1 MAQPEKSNFLNK
13 LARFVAN
20 PTTDWATLDNAAT
33 EQKGKAG
40 PGGEMLEL
48 SPAEIF
54 AIRYQRQKEN
64 RNIRVR
70 EFAVLRQ
77 IRAGNSAPGTQ
88 SSPSPQPVSSHDAA
102 LMKPASAQEHHSTR
116 ITDFSD
122 KIKHLEQEMVEQWWD
137 KADGKAKL
145 PPEPAP
151 VREEAKTQMLIETQI
166 GQYNAASAP
175 ANNDVIAFDPAMLE
189 SLVVP
194 SAAQPASQRQPS
206 AAQPVAP
213 QAAVPQPS
221 VQAVAQ
227 PPAPSAAPAPVAA
240 LRPQQAPASAPAGE
254 SPVQPPVRQ
263 VPAAT
268 MAAAAPTPSPAS
280 TPVVHAA
287 AAPKVAAKRQP
298 VEAEPV
304 APIHGMEE
312 QVDFASE
319 QSPEGRASSTFVY
332 RDSFTELP
340 ADGGGAKVS
349 VDEQLLPDA
358 SSSMTEAQT
367 MPSELPVAQSAA
379 IIPPEYTPDD
389 LPECLNEP
397 AILFVQ
403 GSHEQAETQL
413 LELAQAEQLAATIG
427 QDNQEP
433 HVALALLDFYRCTE
447 QEEKFEAASIEMVRH
462 FDRSAPQYQG
472 ADLGE
477 ATRILT
483 TLGAFHDMDD
493 SLQNG
498 WRSPAELDLTDVMLL
513 RAQLMTQP
521 AQVLLDWQALQTIL
535 DDAVEPLLDQFRDLA
550 GRKVDL
556 LMWGAERLL
565 ACCVEKIQTLESQ
578 GPPLSPL
585 YALLWQLR
593 LELVRIMHGQEDFD
607 HMALEYCV
615 ALEESP
621 PSWSRTRCHFIDA
634 DSALS
639 MLDGNQKEEAVSA
652 GPAGLSADEETTLK
666 HPLQWKG
673 NLKGN
678 IQALLQA
685 VTAASQSDFCVIDCS
700 QLNSVDYPA
709 AVALL
714 EWLMEPQNAQRPIQF
729 VQVNRL
735 LAVFWRIMGIT
746 ANATVKL
753 RRD

>member
-20 PTTDWATLDNAAT
+20 PTTDWAALDNAAT
-33 EQKGKAG
+33 EQKGKAA
-40 PGGEMLEL
+40 PAEEKLEL
-48 SPAEIF
+48 SSAEIF

-64 RNIRVR
+64 RNIRIR
-70 EFAVLRQ
+70 EFAALRQ
-77 IRAGNSAPGTQ
+77 IRAGTTAPDT
-88 SSPSPQPVSSHDAA
+88 PNTPNTQPVSAPDAV
-102 LMKPASAQEHHSTR
+102 LVKPASAQEHHSTR

-137 KADGKAKL
+137 KADGKAKS
-145 PPEPAP
+145 PQEPEP

-166 GQYNAASAP
+166 GQYNAAAASADS
-175 ANNDVIAFDPAMLE
+175 DVIAFDPAMLE
-189 SLVVP
+189 SLAV
-194 SAAQPASQRQPS
+194 PS
-206 AAQPVAP
+206 AAQPVAQP
-213 QAAVPQPS
+213 VQAAKQQS
-221 VQAVAQ
+221 VSSV
-227 PPAPSAAPAPVAA
+227 APVVA
-240 LRPQQAPASAPAGE
+240 LRPQQAPAPITASGSPA
-254 SPVQPPVRQ
+254 QPVRQ
-263 VPAAT
+263 APAANMVAAVST
-268 MAAAAPTPSPAS
+268 PSPTPNPAAHAAAP
-280 TPVVHAA
+280 
-287 AAPKVAAKRQP
+287 PKVVTKPQQ

-304 APIHGMEE
+304 APIQGIEE
-312 QVDFASE
+312 QVDLASE
-319 QSPEGRASSTFVY
+319 QSPEGQASSTFVY

-340 ADGGGAKVS
+340 ADSGSVAVS

-358 SSSMTEAQT
+358 SPMAEAQA
-367 MPSELPVAQSAA
+367 MPSELPVAQPAA
-379 IIPPEYTPDD
+379 ILPPEYTPDD

-403 GSHEQAETQL
+403 GSYEQAEAQL
-413 LELAQAEQLAATIG
+413 LELAQAEQLGAQIG
-427 QDNQEP
+427 QEDREP
-433 HVALALLDFYRCTE
+433 HVLLALLDFYRCTE

-483 TLGAFHDMDD
+483 TLGAFHDMDH

-535 DDAVEPLLDQFRDLA
+535 DDAVEPLLDQFRDLTE
-550 GRKVDL
+550 RKVDL
-556 LMWGAERLL
+556 LMWGGEHLL
-565 ACCVEKIQTLESQ
+565 ACCVEKIHTLESQ
-578 GPPLSPL
+578 GQPLPSL

-639 MLDGNQKEEAVSA
+639 MLEGDQKEEAASA
-652 GPAGLSADEETTLK
+652 GPAGLSADEEATLK

-673 NLKGN
+673 SLKGN

-685 VTAASQSDFCVIDCS
+685 VTAASQGDFCMIDCS

-735 LAVFWRIMGIT
+735 LAVFWRIIGIT